1 MSSTAPQPQA
11 SMSGRPASQPPA
23 PEGVAEG
30 VVEGARG
37 EGGGRA
43 RTCVGC
49 GERIEVARAV
59 DLVRLIVNGT
69 GEIAVDARGSGFG
82 RGAHVHAR
90 PECLRRAVE
99 RGLSRSAKA
108 RVQTIQTGSADPAC
122 GTAPLSVR
130 TLAEAIQRAMDRRI
144 EGMLI
149 AAARAKR
156 VAFGSDAVTGASQR
170 GEASIIVVATDAA
183 AAANLTAVRHAV
195 AEGRAIA
202 WGSKAQLG
210 EMVRRTGAG
219 AELAVLAVTSPS
231 IAFALRDTAR
241 IADACA
247 AVAAGQPIPK
257 GPRPEG
263 QQRGSKGTQRNQA
276 VAAKSGNSQSA
287 GACAPPPEGGK
298 LGASEGAQDRA
309 PGGQRTAPGLGQR
322 AATPGAA
329 RALSQGARRAAGPS
343 RSRRSHG

>member
-1 MSSTAPQPQA
+1 MIDTVPQPQA
-11 SMSGRPASQPPA
+11 SASGRPASQPPA
-23 PEGVAEG
+23 PDGDA
-30 VVEGARG
+30 EGARG
-37 EGGGRA
+37 ESNEGGRA

-49 GERIEVARAV
+49 GERVEVARAV
-59 DLVRLIVNGT
+59 DLVRLIISGS
-69 GEIAVDARGSGFG
+69 GEIAVDARGSTFG

-108 RVQTIQTGSADPAC
+108 RIQTIQRDPADPAG
-122 GTAPLSVR
+122 GTAPLSVQA
-130 TLAEAIQRAMDRRI
+130 LAEAIQYAMDRRI

-156 VAFGSDAVTGASQR
+156 VAIGSDAVTGASQR
-170 GEASIIVVATDAA
+170 EEASLIVVATDAA

-210 EMVRRTGAG
+210 EMLRRAGAG
-219 AELAVLAVTSPS
+219 AELAVLAVISPS
-231 IAFALRDTAR
+231 IASALRDTAR

-257 GPRPEG
+257 GPPPEG
-263 QQRGSKGTQRNQA
+263 QRRGSRGMQRNQA
-276 VAAKSGNSQSA
+276 GAAESGNSQSA

-298 LGASEGAQDRA
+298 LGASEAAEDRTR
-309 PGGQRTAPGLGQR
+309 GGQRTAPGLEQR

-343 RSRRSHG
+343 RSSRRSHG